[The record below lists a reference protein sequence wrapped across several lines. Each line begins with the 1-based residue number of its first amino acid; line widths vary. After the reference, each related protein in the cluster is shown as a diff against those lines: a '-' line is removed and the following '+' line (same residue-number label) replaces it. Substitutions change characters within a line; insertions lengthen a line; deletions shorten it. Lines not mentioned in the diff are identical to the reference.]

1 MYDHIFDPSLG
12 NQVRA
17 ALSEGDSGHSIY
29 SKLETKAE
37 DHTINKNRFSA
48 FVGSDGQLEH
58 LLRSNN
64 IDTILITGT
73 VTSVCCEST
82 AREGAMR
89 NFKTFMISDANA
101 GRDDD
106 EHWASLSNILLGF
119 GDVYTTDE
127 MIDLIKDK

>member
-1 MYDHIFDPSLG
+1 
-12 NQVRA
+12 
-17 ALSEGDSGHSIY
+17 
-29 SKLETKAE
+29 
-37 DHTINKNRFSA
+37 
-48 FVGSDGQLEH
+48 
-58 LLRSNN
+58 
-64 IDTILITGT
+64 
-73 VTSVCCEST
+73 
-82 AREGAMR
+82 MR